1 MGCDLFHN
9 HTVTQSSHTLKNVC
23 SCPTWLNTQSRTFTG
38 NKSSSTIFLSFLL
51 HLPIKTIIQ
60 ALFNLPQNFWLLGQF
75 FFSYYDYKQL
85 LLTLQTEP
93 TVWNLVHGCNLV
105 LFSII
110 FISMYVGRQK
120 NIVINAREV
129 CQIDAYLECLCAPSN
144 VVNIWLLSSEA

>member
-38 NKSSSTIFLSFLL
+38 NKFNHIFVFPPPSPYKNYNTSFIQSSLELL
-51 HLPIKTIIQ
+51 VTGLV
-60 ALFNLPQNFWLLGQF
+60 F

-144 VVNIWLLSSEA
+144 VVNIWLPSSEA